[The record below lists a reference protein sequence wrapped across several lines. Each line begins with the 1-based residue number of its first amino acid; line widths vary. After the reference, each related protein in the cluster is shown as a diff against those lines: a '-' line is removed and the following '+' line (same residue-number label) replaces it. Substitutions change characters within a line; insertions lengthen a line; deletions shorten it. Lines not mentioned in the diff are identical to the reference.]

1 MDRELLQ
8 DVEKALT
15 DLVKAL
21 ARRRARMDA
30 EDEAKRRAVPQ
41 SPPPPNLAPEAPSL
55 QLGLE
60 SLLRMR
66 EVKEI
71 TKYSAATI
79 YRKIKD
85 GTFPRP
91 IGLGGKAVRWRMADV
106 QQWMSELP
114 VQPDYTGAYRRL
126 LGSAKRNSRSK

>member
-1 MDRELLQ
+1 MAFTRAFTITENAICLVLRLGSSGREKMDRELLQ

-79 YRKIKD
+79 YRKI
-85 GTFPRP
+85 
-91 IGLGGKAVRWRMADV
+91 
-106 QQWMSELP
+106 
-114 VQPDYTGAYRRL
+114 
-126 LGSAKRNSRSK
+126 